1 MCCNYVL
8 HQGED
13 TVSQRG
19 TECGSNLCPSTDGW
33 RNKMWYLHCNMKI
46 HKYDIYNRIL
56 FSLKREGILTP
67 ATTQMKLEDSMLSD
81 ISWSQRD
88 KRCMLPLT

>member
-1 MCCNYVL
+1 
-8 HQGED
+8 
-13 TVSQRG
+13 
-19 TECGSNLCPSTDGW
+19 
-33 RNKMWYLHCNMKI
+33 MWYLHCNMKI